1 MEKLVVHYNGF
12 NCWYFNRERNIVY
25 LIEIG
30 DSMYIG
36 STENARARF
45 VSHINTLLEG
55 NHQNKKMQN
64 AFDKAK
70 SFTIYLL
77 EKCCSKDE
85 AFVKEKEYIRS
96 LLPNLNNT
104 LYFKEWPLNLS
115 TRKELLIT
123 LSKIIMRAMDGANM
137 RLKDIEKKLGL
148 KKMWLRDMSNG
159 VIEMNQEQFSELLKI
174 LRLTVVMKDNEFYIR
189 FIKDNKYLA

>member
-1 MEKLVVHYNGF
+1 M
-12 NCWYFNRERNIVY
+12 
-25 LIEIG
+25 
-30 DSMYIG
+30 
-36 STENARARF
+36 
-45 VSHINTLLEG
+45 SHINTLLEG

-77 EKCCSKDE
+77 EKCRSKDE
-85 AFVKEKEYIRS
+85 AFVKEKEYIRN